1 MRHLFIVMLGVLTTV
16 FCLSVAA
23 DDAAAAARYDS
34 GHKLYLNG
42 SYREAAKVFSDSYLL
57 ADSPA
62 IKANSLI
69 AQIGAFRMCGLIY
82 EEFNAIEKLLDK
94 YIEFADYKT
103 LTERQFEIGDAF
115 HNGKREPAFWALR
128 WVPWLIGPDYTED
141 VYTKALK
148 RSPFS
153 PRAPQ
158 ALLRLAHWYEMEGKT
173 DKSLETLRKLL
184 KDHPESKEYNF
195 GLLALGDGLLAIA
208 KAGGDGDGLMVTEAV
223 KVLQLFVERCPD
235 APEAEFAKRR
245 IAQARDIQSD
255 RLYQMADYY
264 REHGRTEVATR
275 YLAQLVQK
283 YPDSRKAEQAEKEL
297 SAMDKSYLPGDF
309 APAPTA
315 RLMPVNSYNIP
326 ESAEK
331 ELISPVKPG
340 NHYLISVPDLK
351 DGIIT
356 QNPAGAL

>member
-128 WVPWLIGPDYTED
+128 WVPWLTGPDYTED

-153 PRAPQ
+153 PHAPQ

-235 APEAEFAKRR
+235 VPEAEFAKRR

-309 APAPTA
+309 APAPAA